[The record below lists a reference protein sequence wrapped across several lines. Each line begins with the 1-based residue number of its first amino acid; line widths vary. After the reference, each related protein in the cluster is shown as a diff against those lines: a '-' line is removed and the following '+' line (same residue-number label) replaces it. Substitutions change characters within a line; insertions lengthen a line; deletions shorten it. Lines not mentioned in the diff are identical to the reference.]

1 MLFGRLVSQ
10 DCVHHQEVGGNRRA
24 FRLPVQ
30 QTAGHPPL
38 GAQRDWQV

>member
-24 FRLPVQ
+24 SGFPFNR
-30 QTAGHPPL
+30 
-38 GAQRDWQV
+38 QRDILRWVRNGIDK